1 MHAGTSNLWKKKAE
15 SKEKENIKRFKVLL
29 GIIKHIRCYN

>member
-1 MHAGTSNLWKKKAE
+1 MQVHQIYEKKKAE